1 MQSCS
6 RDAVGALAIFVLF
19 VLLTVLFSLLFSSSC
34 ATLRSSSLVG
44 RLAGDDVLKR
54 DFETRIV
61 RALLR
66 FLSSSLVGAA
76 RLCTHRREGRPLCHR
91 ESAYS

>member
-34 ATLRSSSLVG
+34 ATLRSSSLGG
-44 RLAGDDVLKR
+44 RLAGDDVLKHE
-54 DFETRIV
+54 FETRIV

-66 FLSSSLVGAA
+66 LVSSSGAGLL
-76 RLCTHRREGRPLCHR
+76 RLCTHRREGRPLRHR
-91 ESAYS
+91 E